1 MQDSG
6 KEYNMGRLW
15 FVILV
20 TGPTQLPDDGAK
32 VQEMQKAHL
41 ANFGAMHDKGLLLT
55 AGPMSDPEKSK
66 RGIVVFD
73 GRTVKDRKAVHAA
86 FKDDP
91 YIQNGHMALEI
102 YDWYTARDRIN
113 SRVEPGT
120 IEENILVLLKKPKT
134 QPAHTLAVLQ
144 AAQKSHMDNIE
155 AMTFRGVMGLA
166 GPILKS
172 EEYAGIFV
180 IHGNDRV
187 AVDRW
192 LMLDDYITGGFL
204 EAEIIPL
211 WLSKGTMP
219 KGQ

>member
-20 TGPTQLPDDGAK
+20 TGPTKLPDDEAE
-32 VQEMQKAHL
+32 VQKMQKAHL
-41 ANFGAMHDKGLLLT
+41 ANFGAMHEKGLLLT
-55 AGPMSDPEKSK
+55 AGPMKDPAKVK

-73 GRTVKDRKAVHAA
+73 GRTVKDRKAVMTA
-86 FKDDP
+86 FKNDP
-91 YIQNGHMALEI
+91 YIQNGHQAVEV
-102 YDWYTARDRIN
+102 YNWYTARDRIS

-120 IEENILVLLKKPKT
+120 IEENTLVLLKKPET
-134 QPAHTLAVLQ
+134 QPAHTLDVLQ

-155 AMTFRGVMGLA
+155 AMTFRGVLGLA
-166 GPILKS
+166 GPIVKS
-172 EEYAGIFV
+172 DAYAGIFV
-180 IHGNDRV
+180 IHGNDHV
-187 AVDRW
+187 AVKRW
-192 LMLDDYITGGFL
+192 LMLDDYITGGFI
-204 EAEIIPL
+204 EYEIIPL